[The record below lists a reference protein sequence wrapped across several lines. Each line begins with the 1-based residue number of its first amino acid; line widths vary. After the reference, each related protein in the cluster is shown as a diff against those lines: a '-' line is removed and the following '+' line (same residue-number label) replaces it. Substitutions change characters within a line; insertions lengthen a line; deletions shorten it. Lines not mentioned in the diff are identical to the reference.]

1 MRQLA
6 LLFSIVALAKI
17 FAAINAAPAS
27 AQRTY
32 PADSGLHP
40 PTVEQTRAVLEPYFA
55 ALVAREDV
63 ALFFA
68 EDVVLV
74 LVETGQKIRD
84 RDAVAGTIVELHSK
98 TFDAHPE
105 IANEIVGAGNASVE
119 AVFTGTHTG
128 EFASLPARGLQVRVP
143 YTVFYDVGDG
153 EITALRIYGFAGGLM
168 TQLTAG
174 PTPAP

>member
-17 FAAINAAPAS
+17 FAAINAVPAS

-32 PADSGLHP
+32 PAHSNLSP
-40 PTVEQTRAVLEPYFA
+40 PTVEQTRAVLEPYLA
-55 ALVAREDV
+55 ALIARQDI
-63 ALFFA
+63 APFFA
-68 EDVVLV
+68 DDVVLV
-74 LVETGQKIRD
+74 LVETGQEIHGK
-84 RDAVAGTIVELHSK
+84 DAVAATIVDLHTK
-98 TFDAHPE
+98 TFDARPE
-105 IANEIVGAGNASVE
+105 IANLIVGAGNASVE
-119 AVFTGTHTG
+119 AVFVGKHTG
-128 EFASLPARGLQVRVP
+128 EFASIPARGLQVRVP
-143 YTVFYDVGDG
+143 YTVFYDLRDG